1 MQIIQSIREKGA
13 AIIIVVIALSLIGF
27 ILMDAKQGNNSLF
40 GSVSTEVGS
49 VNGDAIELSEFNKRV
64 KQAEDMQAQR
74 TGQQPSATQI
84 YQLREQMWNQLV
96 AERLF
101 FGEAEKL
108 GIQFTPKE
116 LSYIL
121 LSNDPSNPL
130 TQEPSLKDSLTGK
143 LDVKKAQTALTNIK
157 KMKGEQKEGLN
168 AQLIDPL
175 KLNKTV
181 SKYAA
186 LLNAS
191 AYYPTWMEK
200 KDNQDNTQFST
211 IQYVSVSYG
220 EIADSTI
227 KISDEEV
234 VDYVNKHKKQFK
246 QEKGRNISYVTFSQL
261 PSKDDSLTVYN
272 ALMEIR
278 QDFETDSNAK
288 SFVAR
293 NTSVIEFNDDFS
305 SKSSMDQIYADTLS
319 KLSNGSVFGPYVQG
333 NNYVLAKMLGARQ
346 QPDSASARHILIA
359 SVDPNTQ
366 QPIRSDSAA
375 KKLADSILA
384 AIQSGAD
391 FGAMAKQYS
400 ADASN
405 KDKAGDL
412 GTFSYGTMVPEFNTF
427 CFTKTPGTKA
437 VVKTDFGYHI
447 IDLIGQKNFNT
458 AYKIA
463 YVAKE
468 ISSSDVTI
476 NKSSL
481 EATKTSSFKTKEEL
495 EKYAAK
501 NGLSLTAAPSMIKE
515 NDFMVGML
523 QDARALVRWTFEAKA
538 GQISEP
544 FSIGDQFV
552 VAVLDKV
559 MEEGLQDAKTA
570 RPGCEAI
577 IRNQKKAEIIRKKIG
592 NNPTLQSAATAYSK
606 SVQTAGADSTI
617 LFTSQIINGVGMENK
632 VIGASFNKAYQSKPS
647 PLIDGTSGVFIIQIT
662 GFGNKPAQTPDIL
675 AQQAQSKLASIRSQ
689 TGGWYEGLKK
699 AANIKDSRS
708 THF

>member
-1 MQIIQSIREKGA
+1 
-13 AIIIVVIALSLIGF
+13 
-27 ILMDAKQGNNSLF
+27 
-40 GSVSTEVGS
+40 
-49 VNGDAIELSEFNKRV
+49 
-64 KQAEDMQAQR
+64 
-74 TGQQPSATQI
+74 
-84 YQLREQMWNQLV
+84 
-96 AERLF
+96 
-101 FGEAEKL
+101 
-108 GIQFTPKE
+108 
-116 LSYIL
+116 
-121 LSNDPSNPL
+121 
-130 TQEPSLKDSLTGK
+130 
-143 LDVKKAQTALTNIK
+143 
-157 KMKGEQKEGLN
+157 
-168 AQLIDPL
+168 
-175 KLNKTV
+175 
-181 SKYAA
+181 
-186 LLNAS
+186 
-191 AYYPTWMEK
+191 MEK

>member
-74 TGQQPSATQI
+74 TGQQPTAMQT

-101 FGEAEKL
+101 FGEAQKL

-116 LSYIL
+116 LSYVL

-157 KMKGEQKEGLN
+157 KMKGEQREGLN

-200 KDNQDNTQFST
+200 KDNQDNAQFST
-211 IQYVSVSYG
+211 IQYVSVPYG
-220 EIADSTI
+220 EIADTTI

-261 PSKDDSLTVYN
+261 PSKEDSLMVYN
-272 ALMEIR
+272 ALMDIR
-278 QDFETDSNAK
+278 QNFVTDTNAK
-288 SFVAR
+288 AFVAR
-293 NTSVIEFNDDFS
+293 NTSVIEFNDDYS
-305 SKSSMDQIYADTLS
+305 SKSSLDQMYADTLA
-319 KLSNGSVFGPYVQG
+319 KLSNGSVFGPYIQG
-333 NNYVLAKMLGARQ
+333 KNYVLAKMLGARQ

-447 IDLIGQKNFNT
+447 IDLIGQKNINT

-468 ISSSDVTI
+468 ISASDVTI

-515 NDFMVGML
+515 NDFMVGIL
-523 QDARALVRWTFEAKA
+523 QDARALVRWAFEAKA

-577 IRNQKKAEIIRKKIG
+577 IRNKKKAEIIRKKIG
-592 NNPTLQSAATAYSK
+592 NNPTLQSVASAYNK

-647 PLIDGTSGVFIIQIT
+647 PLIDGTTGVFIIQIT
-662 GFGNKPAQTPDIL
+662 GFGNKPAATPDVL
-675 AQQAQSKLASIRSQ
+675 AQQAQSKLAALRSQ

-699 AANIKDSRS
+699 AADIKDNRS
-708 THF
+708 AHF

>member
-40 GSVSTEVGS
+40 GSVSTEVGY

-74 TGQQPSATQI
+74 TGQQPTAMQT

-101 FGEAEKL
+101 FGEAQKL

-116 LSYIL
+116 LSYVL

-157 KMKGEQKEGLN
+157 KMKGEQREGLN

-200 KDNQDNTQFST
+200 KDNQDNIQFST
-211 IQYVSVSYG
+211 IQYVNVSYG

-261 PSKDDSLTVYN
+261 PSKEDSLMVYN
-272 ALMEIR
+272 ALMDIR
-278 QDFETDSNAK
+278 QNFETDTNTKA
-288 SFVAR
+288 FVAR

-305 SKSSMDQIYADTLS
+305 SKSSMDQIYADTLA
-319 KLSNGSVFGPYVQG
+319 KLPNGSVFGPYIQG
-333 NNYVLAKMLGARQ
+333 KNYVLAKMLGARQ

-468 ISSSDVTI
+468 ISASDVTI

-481 EATKTSSFKTKEEL
+481 DATKTSSFKTKEEL

-501 NGLSLTAAPSMIKE
+501 NGLSFTAAPSMIKE

-523 QDARALVRWTFEAKA
+523 QDARALVRWAFEAKA

-577 IRNQKKAEIIRKKIG
+577 IRNKKKAEIIRKKIG
-592 NNPTLQSAATAYSK
+592 NNPTLQSVASAYNK
-606 SVQTAGADSTI
+606 SVQTAGADSMI

-647 PLIDGTSGVFIIQIT
+647 PLIDGTTGVFIIQIT
-662 GFGNKPAQTPDIL
+662 GFGNKPAATPDVL
-675 AQQAQSKLASIRSQ
+675 AQQAQSKLAALRSQ

-699 AANIKDSRS
+699 AADIKDNRS

>member
-40 GSVSTEVGS
+40 GSISTEVGS
-49 VNGDAIELSEFNKRV
+49 VNGDAIELNEFNKRV
-64 KQAEDMQAQR
+64 KQAEDMQMQR
-74 TGQQPSATQI
+74 TGQQPNAMQT
-84 YQLREQMWNQLV
+84 YQLREQMWNQLI

-101 FGEAEKL
+101 FGESAKL

-116 LSYIL
+116 LSFIL

-130 TQEPSLKDSLTGK
+130 AQEPSLKDSITGK

-157 KMKGEQKEGLN
+157 KMKGEQREGLY

-181 SKYAA
+181 GKYSA

-191 AYYPTWMEK
+191 AYYPNWMQKRDVQESS
-200 KDNQDNTQFST
+200 QFST
-211 IQYVSVSYG
+211 IDFVNVSYG
-220 EIADSTI
+220 EIPDSTI
-227 KISDEEV
+227 KITDDEV
-234 VDYVNKHKKQFK
+234 LDYVKNHPKQFK
-246 QEKGRNISYVTFSQL
+246 QEKGRNISYLAFSQM
-261 PSKDDSLTVYN
+261 PSRDDSTMVYN
-272 ALMEIR
+272 ALNEIR
-278 QDFETDSNAK
+278 RDFEADTNAK

-293 NTSVIEFNDDFS
+293 NTSVIEFNDDYS
-305 SKSSMDQIYADTLS
+305 PKSAMDQIFADTLT

-333 NNYVLAKMLGARQ
+333 KNYVLAKMLGSRQ

-359 SVDPNTQ
+359 MVDPNTQ
-366 QPIRSDSAA
+366 QPIRTDTAA
-375 KKLADSILA
+375 KKLADSVFA
-384 AIQSGAD
+384 AIQAGAD
-391 FGAMAKQYS
+391 FGAMAKQFS

-405 KDKAGDL
+405 KDKVGDL
-412 GTFSYGTMVPEFNTF
+412 GTFSYGTMVAEFNTF
-427 CFTKTPGTKA
+427 CFTKTPGTKG

-447 IDLIGQKNFNT
+447 IDLISQKNFNT
-458 AYKIA
+458 AYKVA

-468 ISSSDVTI
+468 INASDVTV

-481 EATKTSSFKTKEEL
+481 EATKTSALKSKEEL

-501 NGLSLTAAPSMIKE
+501 NGLALTASPGMVKE

-523 QDARALVRWTFEAKA
+523 QDARSLVRWAFEAKV
-538 GQISEP
+538 GDISEP

-559 MEEGLQDAKTA
+559 MEEGLQDAATA
-570 RPGCEAI
+570 RPGCEAL
-577 IRNQKKAEIIRKKIG
+577 IRNKKKAEIIHKKIG
-592 NNPTLQSAATAYSK
+592 NNPTLQSVAAAYNK
-606 SVQTAGADSTI
+606 SVQSAGADSSI
-617 LFTSQIINGVGMENK
+617 LFASQIINGVGMENK
-632 VIGASFNKAYQSKPS
+632 VIGAAFNKNYQSKPS
-647 PLIDGTSGVFIIQIT
+647 PLIDGTTGVFIVKVNSM
-662 GFGNKPAQTPDIL
+662 GSKPSPTPDVL
-675 AQQAQSKLASIRSQ
+675 AQQAQSKLASLRSQ
-689 TGGWYEGLKK
+689 SGGWYEGLKK
-699 AANIKDSRS
+699 GANIVDNRS